1 MGSMNSNM
9 RMNSN
14 MGSKNSG
21 SMNSGSRN
29 SNRP

>member
-1 MGSMNSNM
+1 MNSNMGSMNSNM

-14 MGSKNSG
+14 MGS
-21 SMNSGSRN
+21 MNSGSRN